1 MHRRHRVTDPKNTK
15 MEASLHEFL
24 WIQMSNT
31 EKPVKEK
38 DKKKGGA
45 AGSTFF
51 LCGEGGALI

>member
-38 DKKKGGA
+38 EKKGGA
-45 AGSTFF
+45 ASSTFF
-51 LCGEGGALI
+51 LCGGGGALI

>member
-38 DKKKGGA
+38 DKKKGGQLVPR
-45 AGSTFF
+45 SF
-51 LCGEGGALI
+51 CVEEGGL